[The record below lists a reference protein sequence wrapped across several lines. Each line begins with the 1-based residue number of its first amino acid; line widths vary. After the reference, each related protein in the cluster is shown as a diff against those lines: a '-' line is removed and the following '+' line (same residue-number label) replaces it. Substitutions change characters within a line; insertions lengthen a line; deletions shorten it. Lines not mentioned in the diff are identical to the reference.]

1 MHPPSL
7 DLWPKGTHLQ
17 SSWLASLGSWEAL
30 GSWLGSP
37 EKQTISQL
45 WQISK
50 DRGRALLAPRL
61 SSLPRQLGC
70 QAWCWELYNEV
81 SPDFILVETLSLR
94 LMAMVL
100 QLLHVSES
108 PTGLVK
114 TPRTVFLL
122 QSEANSLGWGL
133 TLSRTNKLPSD
144 AHDTAPRSTVWE
156 PPHCAEPCPGR
167 PHEAHSTACM
177 VFSILD
183 GRGGV
188 KIRFWVRFQLKVHS

>member
-122 QSEANSLGWGL
+122 QSEANSLGGAWHWVELTSSRVTPMTLLPGAQSENHRTALSPAREDPMKPTAQPAWFSRFLMAEEGL
-133 TLSRTNKLPSD
+133 K
-144 AHDTAPRSTVWE
+144 
-156 PPHCAEPCPGR
+156 
-167 PHEAHSTACM
+167 
-177 VFSILD
+177 
-183 GRGGV
+183 
-188 KIRFWVRFQLKVHS
+188 